1 MSQVGGRTTVWVISS
16 VEQESIASC
25 HLPASCI
32 SAQNQTLTLWA
43 LGSPLWSKFD
53 KPFLGRLV
61 ECKYLWKASITSP
74 VLLRN
79 SEQQQL
85 LLWLSWPQMLHQ
97 LDFFFNLSDVRN
109 YAVFQVGKKKTQP
122 PKSAKIPLRNETKVI
137 GSLQPLFT
145 LLLSCSSWSTEYLSL
160 FHRMTSSL
168 RNCNEWTGAKLFLTK
183 HHQYKHEDFLRAD
196 SQCLCKRRAMNK
208 SFAIIYILKH
218 SWKP

>member
-1 MSQVGGRTTVWVISS
+1 MESFYHVTCSIEKFRATAVITMIILTSD
-16 VEQESIASC
+16 VT
-25 HLPASCI
+25 
-32 SAQNQTLTLWA
+32 SA
-43 LGSPLWSKFD
+43 G
-53 KPFLGRLV
+53 
-61 ECKYLWKASITSP
+61 
-74 VLLRN
+74 
-79 SEQQQL
+79 
-85 LLWLSWPQMLHQ
+85 
-97 LDFFFNLSDVRN
+97 FFFNLSDVSN
-109 YAVFQVGKKKTQP
+109 YAVFQVGKKETQP

-208 SFAIIYILKH
+208 SFAIIYILILFLFFIYFNFYYLSSTQTFLKTINH
-218 SWKP
+218 KQRQVCVFYIYKKGD

>member
-1 MSQVGGRTTVWVISS
+1 M
-16 VEQESIASC
+16 ESFC
-25 HLPASCI
+25 HGACLYWDIRS
-32 SAQNQTLTLWA
+32 N
-43 LGSPLWSKFD
+43 GSYYYD
-53 KPFLGRLV
+53 
-61 ECKYLWKASITSP
+61 YLD
-74 VLLRN
+74 LRCYIR
-79 SEQQQL
+79 
-85 LLWLSWPQMLHQ
+85 WI
-97 LDFFFNLSDVRN
+97 FFFNLSDVRN
-109 YAVFQVGKKKTQP
+109 YAVFQVVKIETQP

-208 SFAIIYILKH
+208 SFAIIYILILFFIFYLF
-218 SWKP
+218 

>member
-1 MSQVGGRTTVWVISS
+1 
-16 VEQESIASC
+16 
-25 HLPASCI
+25 
-32 SAQNQTLTLWA
+32 
-43 LGSPLWSKFD
+43 
-53 KPFLGRLV
+53 
-61 ECKYLWKASITSP
+61 
-74 VLLRN
+74 
-79 SEQQQL
+79 
-85 LLWLSWPQMLHQ
+85 MLHQ

-137 GSLQPLFT
+137 CSLQPLFT

-208 SFAIIYILKH
+208 SFAIIYILIPFLFFIYFNFYYLSSTQTFLKTINH
-218 SWKP
+218 KQRQVCVFYIYKKGD